1 MVFRALMTRVLAAA
15 LACAA
20 LLGAGQPLAAQDDGF
35 SAAAKVNSQV
45 ITRYELDQRIQMM
58 TVFRQPGNIP
68 EMALNSL
75 IDDALRRDAA
85 RQAEITVAPEE
96 VQAGMAEFAS
106 RANMPIEKFMEELGK
121 AGVAPETLRD
131 FVEAGLLWRDV
142 VRAKF
147 RPVTRIS
154 EAEIDRAIGAGAAS
168 GGEKRV
174 LLSEIILPLDTE
186 VDAMTLAQRIRQTA
200 TSSQAFSMAA
210 KNFSKAP
217 SANAGGQL
225 GWISVSALPPALAPT
240 ILALEIGQMT
250 DPIVTEASVQLY
262 FLRDVSQA
270 EGDAKG
276 APEVEYIQFFA
287 PAGLDLASLS
297 KSLDTCDDVYDLARG
312 FPPEAVQRATLAEAG
327 LPGGLGAAI
336 SRLDPGETA
345 ILPGEAGTA
354 SLVMLCRRAPASD
367 YAPSRDDVAGTL
379 LNNRLGL
386 LATAYLEEL
395 RSNAFIQ
402 IK

>member
-1 MVFRALMTRVLAAA
+1 MVFRALMRRVLVAA

-20 LLGAGQPLAAQDDGF
+20 HLGAGQPLAAQDDGF
-35 SAAAKVNSQV
+35 SAAATVNAQV
-45 ITRYELDQRIQMM
+45 ITRYELDQRIRMM
-58 TVFRQPGNIP
+58 TAFRQPGNIP
-68 EMALNSL
+68 ELALNSL

-85 RQAEITVAPEE
+85 RQAEISAAPEE
-96 VQAGMAEFAS
+96 IQAGMAEFAS
-106 RANMPIEKFMEELGK
+106 RANMPIEKFLEELGK

-142 VRAKF
+142 VRTKF
-147 RPVTRIS
+147 RPTTRIS

-174 LLSEIILPLDTE
+174 LLSEIILPLGTE
-186 VDAMTLAQRIRQTA
+186 VDAMALAQRIRQTA
-200 TSSQAFSMAA
+200 TSSQSFSVAA

-225 GWISVSALPPALAPT
+225 GWIGTSALPPALAPT
-240 ILALEIGQMT
+240 ILALEVGQMT
-250 DPIVTEASVQLY
+250 DPIVTDASVQLY

-270 EGDAKG
+270 EGEAKG
-276 APEVEYIQFFA
+276 ASEVEYIQFFA
-287 PAGLDLASLS
+287 PAGLDLAGLS
-297 KSLDTCDDVYDLARG
+297 KGLDTCDDVYDLARG
-312 FPPEAVQRATLAEAG
+312 FPPEVVQRATLSEAG
-327 LPGGLGAAI
+327 LPGGLGATI

-345 ILPGEAGTA
+345 ILTGEAGTA

-367 YAPSRDDVAGTL
+367 FAPSRDDVANTL

-395 RSNAFIQ
+395 RSNAFITV
-402 IK
+402 K